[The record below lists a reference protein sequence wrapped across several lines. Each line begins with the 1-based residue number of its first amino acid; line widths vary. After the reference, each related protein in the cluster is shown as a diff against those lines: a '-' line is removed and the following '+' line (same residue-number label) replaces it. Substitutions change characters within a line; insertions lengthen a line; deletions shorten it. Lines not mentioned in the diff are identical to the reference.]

1 MKRILAMGMMM
12 AFTMS
17 AQLVTAR
24 RPYIRSSGEGVVTV
38 RPDQASVGVGV
49 ITQGRTAAEATDSNA
64 TKAEAILAAL
74 RGLLGA
80 NADIR
85 TVQFSVS
92 PIQRFP
98 QGGVPEIIGYEA
110 RNQFRVTIANT
121 AAAGRVIDTA
131 TGAGAN
137 SVSGITFGVRDP
149 VPLRQQALRLATQQ
163 ARANAEAIATGMSG
177 RLANVIS
184 ATEGASAGTPS
195 LDRAGLGAGAAAPT
209 TPVEAGNLEVR
220 ATVTM
225 EIEVLQ

>member
-1 MKRILAMGMMM
+1 MRTLWAAGLVM
-12 AFTMS
+12 ASVMS
-17 AQLVTAR
+17 AQVLTAR

-49 ITQGRTAAEATDSNA
+49 ITQGRTAAEATDANA
-64 TKAEAILAAL
+64 TKAEAVLAAL

-85 TVQFSVS
+85 TVQFSVT

-98 QGGVPEIIGYEA
+98 QNGVPEITGYQA
-110 RNQFRVTIANT
+110 TNQFRVTIANT
-121 AAAGRVIDTA
+121 SAAGRVIDAA
-131 TGAGAN
+131 TSAGAN
-137 SVSGITFGVRDP
+137 TVAGITFGVKDP

-163 ARANAEAIATGMSG
+163 ARANAEAIATGMNG

-184 ATEGASAGTPS
+184 ATEGTAISSPV
-195 LDRAGLGAGAAAPT
+195 LDRSGSGAGAAVT
-209 TPVEAGNLEVR
+209 TPVEVGNLEVR

>member
-1 MKRILAMGMMM
+1 MKIISILGLIVAC
-12 AFTMS
+12 TMS
-17 AQLVTAR
+17 AQGVTAR

-49 ITQGRTAAEATDSNA
+49 ITQGRTAAEATDTNA
-64 TKAEAILAAL
+64 TKAEAVLAAL
-74 RGLLGA
+74 RGLLGV

-85 TVQFSVS
+85 TVQFSVT

-98 QGGVPEIIGYEA
+98 AGGVPEITGYQA
-110 RNQFRVTIANT
+110 TNQFRVTIANT
-121 AAAGRVIDTA
+121 SAAGRVIDTA

-137 SVSGITFGVRDP
+137 SVGGITFGVKDP

-163 ARANAEAIATGMSG
+163 ARANAEAIATGMNG

-184 ATEGASAGTPS
+184 ATEGTAISSPV
-195 LDRAGLGAGAAAPT
+195 LDRSGIGAGAAVT
-209 TPVEAGNLEVR
+209 TPVEVGNLEVR